1 MATDAS
7 PALGSVSVW
16 VVSVV
21 SGELADP
28 ETWRW
33 IWLLIAGA
41 FAAAEM
47 FIAGTFFMLPFAA
60 GALVAA
66 IVAFAGGSTGLQW
79 VLFLVVSAVGAVA
92 LIPLRKRLD
101 ATDHSDGIGS
111 RRLIGQAAIV
121 TDELTAGPTGS
132 GAVQIGRETWRAM
145 SADGSGH
152 PVGAEVHVVDVRGTS
167 VVVTSPTPKGA
178 P

>member
-1 MATDAS
+1 MGD
-7 PALGSVSVW
+7 V
-16 VVSVV
+16 
-21 SGELADP
+21 ADP

-33 IWLLIAGA
+33 IWLLVAGA

-66 IVAFAGGSTGLQW
+66 VVAFAGGSAGLQW
-79 VLFLVVSAVGAVA
+79 VLFLVVSAIGAVA
-92 LIPLRKRLD
+92 LIPLRRRLD
-101 ATDHSDGIGS
+101 ATDHSDGVGS
-111 RRLIGQAAIV
+111 RRLIGQVAIV
-121 TDELTAGPTGS
+121 TDVISAGPTGS
-132 GAVQIGRETWRAM
+132 GSVQIDRETWRAV

-152 PVGAEVHVVDVRGTS
+152 PVGSEVHVIDVRGTS
-167 VVVTSPTPKGA
+167 VVVATTPKGT